1 MKAQVRSLF
10 SKHGSRKASK
20 HDHATT
26 STRPRATP
34 SQRLPPQLPPEIWAH
49 IFTCATG
56 SVTPSSWDGPED
68 EENEF
73 LASLPRAEEPKLGVH
88 PMALMDED
96 EEDDDFD
103 FLNSSSPY
111 GRDSAAGSRGFLA
124 PRPGPPDMATKMAL
138 MLTCRRFASI
148 ATQHLF
154 HTVYISHKEQ
164 ARLLAQRLQ
173 AQDAQGN
180 IGIHIRVVRI
190 APVPSTRMPPYA
202 HGSSRADEKEDPSG
216 LFEFDPSLY
225 CSGDQSPAYG
235 GYDSPIPS
243 VFDRV
248 DARDV
253 RAILLH
259 APNLEVYED
268 HAGVRYSLFDAGGQ
282 CTPDAV
288 LDILASR
295 QLTRLAWTTYA
306 HPMPLAPALVRMSTT
321 LRWLELQCLENEDA
335 DEFGALD
342 EYGIPQHDVSAMNGG
357 MEADAV
363 CLAELQTLKLTLS
376 NPTLRL
382 LAAWRLPKLRNLSIL
397 ASDFAY
403 AGEGFGAFFES
414 HGSRIRQLE
423 LGHSSATIEEY
434 WLSRGLEAGA
444 PGGILRGREGLLAGW
459 CSNLKEFI
467 CSADAEWNWHDPD
480 RIRPHTLLKSHPTL
494 LFIGVRDI
502 EKRLRDDLE
511 LARARRRSRRSPDG
525 VEVHSYAEQV
535 GNDGEE
541 VFFRLLEQMQSL
553 LRKGD
558 FPALKFVR
566 DMGCAMFSPP
576 SAPYIPEEDLEAGFA
591 AMKRQVNVR
600 KHKAV
605 KRFLPSPTA
614 TPATRASSAK
624 PTRSPSLSGVKPR
637 ATRQN
642 LLATSQQVEALTLAT
657 SSMSLNSRAPLLL
670 HEKSTRSSTAAPAAF
685 TGSPPDEPVIAQ
697 PAYYVTT
704 ASRPPHAVFIHPPD
718 PEASV
723 DVKGKGKAVEVSP
736 SREVSPVRSLS
747 SDVCTQ
753 GQEWAG
759 NGGDA
764 WAGREP
770 SPIRFAG
777 RPRARS
783 GSIGDESIKS
793 QDEIDAMYA
802 QPGDS
807 YVAGVTV
814 TIERTETFERKHAVS
829 QTMRKSLETIQQKRH
844 EVAPWEAQEEQREQ
858 EIAKRL
864 EVVPWEEYE
873 EGFASAPHTVIE
885 HDCFDDEWDTRGRP
899 RWRKLASASAVALR
913 STSCLSLSGSPRT
926 DSTLRP
932 RSCSSGRSGR
942 RAESPI
948 VFKRAETPTGP
959 WPCETHVDLYGK
971 DGAVRYGD
979 SALAAR
985 APTPDMWNTR
995 TGSPIHFAANDEAED
1010 DTNSSGTETACESED
1025 DTTDSGIDVESPS
1038 ALSLSEVD
1046 LEEMNASE
1054 VFFDEPANYST
1065 VAEWVLAAQKQSY
1078 GEVNV
1083 YDEQSRGEA
1092 GASFIERT
1100 LSFRRGSASSEH
1112 MTQCKKAAV
1121 KVAQRLH
1128 HAASF
1133 NVASAT
1139 RPKSAGAATTSQM
1152 LHPSKSSSVLPT
1164 ASTSATVTS
1173 NSVGTSE
1180 APKAERQRKSK
1191 NKRKT
1196 LGFHNPFASLTHGIR
1211 MSVVRE
1217 QVTED
1222 EVPAA
1227 TASSPSSTWEFVDAP
1242 APPRTWTVLEDEDV
1256 GGRTSRSSFGYGSSR
1271 ASNAFDDDDFIIET
1285 PRPAFSKPQT
1295 SLHPLA
1301 AAPLPKAAL
1310 DALKATAPP
1319 VKAYPTAATPD
1330 PQAFYAPPSMPDQ
1343 PPNPYATLSR
1353 ADQNR
1358 ILTFYRALFER
1369 CRENGVWLEGR
1380 EGVNVTVA
1388 NMRRVRAGMSQ

>member
-20 HDHATT
+20 QDHATT
-26 STRPRATP
+26 STRPRAVP
-34 SQRLPPQLPPEIWAH
+34 KQRLPPQLPSEIWSH
-49 IFTCATG
+49 IFTFATG

-68 EENEF
+68 EDEDSMAFAPE
-73 LASLPRAEEPKLGVH
+73 SEEPKLGVH
-88 PMALMDED
+88 PMELMDED
-96 EEDDDFD
+96 EEDDDFT
-103 FLNSSSPY
+103 FLQSSSPY

-138 MLTCRRFASI
+138 MLTSHRFASI

-173 AQDAQGN
+173 APDAQEN
-180 IGIHIRVVRI
+180 IGIHIRVIRI
-190 APVPSTRMPPYA
+190 APVPARRSGKA
-202 HGSSRADEKEDPSG
+202 AQQDAFSSDSV
-216 LFEFDPSLY
+216 FDPSTY
-225 CSGDQSPAYG
+225 CSGYQSPAYG

-243 VFDRV
+243 VFDRI

-253 RAILLH
+253 RTILLH

-282 CTPDAV
+282 CTPEAV

-376 NPTLRL
+376 NPTLKL

-403 AGEGFGAFFES
+403 AGQGFGAFFES
-414 HGSRIRQLE
+414 HGTRIRQLE
-423 LGHSSATIEEY
+423 LGHSSAIIEEY

-459 CSNLKEFI
+459 CPNLKEFI

-480 RIRPHTLLKSHPTL
+480 RIRPHTLLKAHPTL

-511 LARARRRSRRSPDG
+511 LAHERRRGRRGPQG

-576 SAPYIPEEDLEAGFA
+576 SAPHIPEEDLEAGFA

-605 KRFLPSPTA
+605 KRFLPSA
-614 TPATRASSAK
+614 NAASARPSTAK

-637 ATRQN
+637 ARRQDD
-642 LLATSQQVEALTLAT
+642 AAASQQVEALTLAT
-657 SSMSLNSRAPLLL
+657 CPMSLSSRAPLLL
-670 HEKSTRSSTAAPAAF
+670 HERSSGASTTSSF
-685 TGSPPDEPVIAQ
+685 TGLAPDEPVIAQ
-697 PAYYVTT
+697 PAYYLTT
-704 ASRPPHAVFIHPPD
+704 ASRPPHAVFIHPSD
-718 PEASV
+718 SGEGLE
-723 DVKGKGKAVEVSP
+723 DVKGKGKAGDVWP
-736 SREVSPVRSLS
+736 SRADSSS
-747 SDVCTQ
+747 SDVSLSRAVTPC

-759 NGGDA
+759 AGDDV

-770 SPIRFAG
+770 SPIRFAE
-777 RPRARS
+777 RARQRS
-783 GSIGDESIKS
+783 GSIGDDESVRS
-793 QDEIDAMYA
+793 SDEADDNAVKA
-802 QPGDS
+802 APS
-807 YVAGVTV
+807 YVPGITV
-814 TIERTETFERKHAVS
+814 TIERTEVVERKQAVE
-829 QTMRKSLETIQQKRH
+829 QTLRKSLETIQQKRH
-844 EVAPWEAQEEQREQ
+844 EVAPWEAEEALREQ

-873 EGFASAPHTVIE
+873 DGAFAHTVIE
-885 HDCFDDEWDTRGRP
+885 HECVADEWDARGRP
-899 RWRKLASASAVALR
+899 RWRRLTSASAVALR
-913 STSCLSLSGSPRT
+913 SSSCLSLSVSPRT

-932 RSCSSGRSGR
+932 RSCSSSGSSR
-942 RAESPI
+942 RPESPML
-948 VFKRAETPTGP
+948 FMRPATPTGP

-971 DGAVRYGD
+971 DGAGRYGD

-985 APTPDMWNTR
+985 APTPELWNTR
-995 TGSPIHFAANDEAED
+995 TGSPIHFAANDDIEDEAND
-1010 DTNSSGTETACESED
+1010 SSTSESED
-1025 DTTDSGIDVESPS
+1025 GTTDSGADAIPPS
-1038 ALSLSEVD
+1038 TLSDVD
-1046 LEEMNASE
+1046 LEEMNAE
-1054 VFFDEPANYST
+1054 VFTDDQANYTT
-1065 VAEWVLAAQKQSY
+1065 VADWVLAAQKRSY

-1083 YDEQSRGEA
+1083 YDDQSPEEA
-1092 GASFIERT
+1092 GASFMGRT
-1100 LSFRRGSASSEH
+1100 LSFRRSSASSEH
-1112 MTQCKKAAV
+1112 MQQCKKAAA

-1133 NVASAT
+1133 NVASAN
-1139 RPKSAGAATTSQM
+1139 RPKSADAASNSHA
-1152 LHPSKSSSVLPT
+1152 LHPSKSSSVLP
-1164 ASTSATVTS
+1164 STSTPAS
-1173 NSVGTSE
+1173 S
-1180 APKAERQRKSK
+1180 KASDGARKPK

-1196 LGFHNPFASLTHGIR
+1196 RGFHNPFASLTHGIR

-1217 QVTED
+1217 QVTETD
-1222 EVPAA
+1222 APAPIA
-1227 TASSPSSTWEFVDAP
+1227 ASPASTWEFIDSQ
-1242 APPRTWTVLEDEDV
+1242 PRTWTVLEDEDIN
-1256 GGRTSRSSFGYGSSR
+1256 GRTSRSSFGYGSSR

-1285 PRPAFSKPQT
+1285 PRPAVTRPST

-1301 AAPLPKAAL
+1301 AAPLPPAAL
-1310 DALKATAPP
+1310 MAIKSATPP
-1319 VKAYPTAATPD
+1319 TKTYPTSATPD
-1330 PQAFYAPPSMPDQ
+1330 PQAFYAPPTVDQ
-1343 PPNPYATLSR
+1343 SSNPYATLSR

>member
-1 MKAQVRSLF
+1 MKARVRSLF
-10 SKHGSRKASK
+10 SKHGSRKAGK

-26 STRPRATP
+26 STRSRAAP
-34 SQRLPPQLPPEIWAH
+34 SQRPPPQLPPEIWAH
-49 IFTCATG
+49 IFTFATG

-68 EENEF
+68 EEDEL

-96 EEDDDFD
+96 KEEDDFD
-103 FLNSSSPY
+103 FLNCSSPH
-111 GRDSAAGSRGFLA
+111 GRDSAARSRGFLA

-138 MLTCRRFASI
+138 MLTCRQFASI
-148 ATQHLF
+148 ATHHLF

-173 AQDAQGN
+173 NQDSQGN

-190 APVPSTRMPPYA
+190 APVPSTRAMPPYA
-202 HGSSRADEKEDPSG
+202 HVSSRDDEKEDLSSH
-216 LFEFDPSLY
+216 FEFDPSLY

-253 RAILLH
+253 HTILSH
-259 APNLEVYED
+259 APNLEVYQD
-268 HAGVRYSLFDAGGQ
+268 HAGVRYNLFDVGGQ
-282 CTPDAV
+282 YTQDAV

-295 QLTRLAWTTYA
+295 QLTRLVWTTYA

-335 DEFGALD
+335 DEFGSLGK
-342 EYGIPQHDVSAMNGG
+342 YGIQKHDVSAMNGG

-363 CLAELQTLKLTLS
+363 CLPELQTLKLTLS

-502 EKRLRDDLE
+502 EKRLRHDLV
-511 LARARRRSRRSPDG
+511 LARARGRRGPDG

-535 GNDGEE
+535 GNDGEV

-553 LRKGD
+553 LSKGD

-576 SAPYIPEEDLEAGFA
+576 SASYIHEEDLEAGFA
-591 AMKRQVNVR
+591 AMKREVNVR

-605 KRFLPSPTA
+605 KPFLPSPTA
-614 TPATRASSAK
+614 TPAARASSAR

-642 LLATSQQVEALTLAT
+642 RVSTSQQVEALTLAT

-670 HEKSTRSSTAAPAAF
+670 HENSTRPSTAAPAAF

-697 PAYYVTT
+697 PAYYVAM
-704 ASRPPHAVFIHPPD
+704 ASRPPHAVFIHPPG

-793 QDEIDAMYA
+793 QDEIEAMYA
-802 QPGDS
+802 QPGES

-814 TIERTETFERKHAVS
+814 TIERTETFEQKHVMS
-829 QTMRKSLETIQQKRH
+829 QIMRKSLETIQQKWH
-844 EVAPWEAQEEQREQ
+844 EVAPWEVQEEQREQ

-864 EVVPWEEYE
+864 EVVPREYE

-885 HDCFDDEWDTRGRP
+885 HDCVDDEWDTRGRP
-899 RWRKLASASAVALR
+899 RWRRLAPASAV
-913 STSCLSLSGSPRT
+913 
-926 DSTLRP
+926 
-932 RSCSSGRSGR
+932 
-942 RAESPI
+942 
-948 VFKRAETPTGP
+948 
-959 WPCETHVDLYGK
+959 
-971 DGAVRYGD
+971 
-979 SALAAR
+979 
-985 APTPDMWNTR
+985 
-995 TGSPIHFAANDEAED
+995 IHFAANDEAEH
-1010 DTNSSGTETACESED
+1010 DTNSSGTEMACESEG
-1025 DTTDSGIDVESPS
+1025 DTTDSGIDVESSS

-1046 LEEMNASE
+1046 FDEMNASE

-1065 VAEWVLAAQKQSY
+1065 VAEWVLEAQKQSY
-1078 GEVNV
+1078 GEVNI
-1083 YDEQSRGEA
+1083 YDEQQREEA
-1092 GASFIERT
+1092 GASFMERT
-1100 LSFRRGSASSEH
+1100 LSCRRGSTSSE
-1112 MTQCKKAAV
+1112 QYKKAAV

-1133 NVASAT
+1133 NVAST
-1139 RPKSAGAATTSQM
+1139 IRPKSAGSAKSPM
-1152 LHPSKSSSVLPT
+1152 LPSSKSSSVLPT
-1164 ASTSATVTS
+1164 ASTSVTVTGS
-1173 NSVGTSE
+1173 PVGTSGSLKVE
-1180 APKAERQRKSK
+1180 GKRQSK
-1191 NKRKT
+1191 NKHKT
-1196 LGFHNPFASLTHGIR
+1196 LGFHNPFASLTHGIC
-1211 MSVVRE
+1211 MSVVQE

-1222 EVPAA
+1222 EVPVA
-1227 TASSPSSTWEFVDAP
+1227 TVSSPASTWEFVDVLT
-1242 APPRTWTVLEDEDV
+1242 PPCTWTVLEDEDV
-1256 GGRTSRSSFGYGSSR
+1256 GGRTSCSSFGYGSSR
-1271 ASNAFDDDDFIIET
+1271 ASNAFDDDNFILET
-1285 PRPAFSKPQT
+1285 PRPPTKPQT

-1301 AAPLPKAAL
+1301 VAPLPKAAL
-1310 DALKATAPP
+1310 DVLKATPPP
-1319 VKAYPTAATPD
+1319 VKTFPTAATPD
-1330 PQAFYAPPSMPDQ
+1330 PQAFYAPPSMPDH

-1358 ILTFYRALFER
+1358 IFTFYRALFER

-1380 EGVNVTVA
+1380 EGVTVTVA
-1388 NMRRVRAGMSQ
+1388 NM